1 VQDLGLAL
9 LFDLDGVIVD
19 SNPVHVLV
27 WKEYL
32 AKHGIDPGGTL
43 PGLMYGRRNDEI
55 VRDLFGSHLS
65 AAEVQRHGAEKE
77 ALYRKVMRDQL
88 GQRLVPGIRDF
99 LQRHRRVPKALV
111 TNAEPANAEFILN
124 ESGLREYFAVVVD
137 GHQVE
142 RPKPAPD
149 IYLLAAHLL
158 GKEPADCIVFED
170 SETGVRAAKA
180 AGTRVVAVAT
190 TESSF
195 PEAEVVIRDF
205 MDPVL
210 AGWMERQLT
219 AT

>member
-1 VQDLGLAL
+1 VQDVGLAL

-32 AKHGIDPGGTL
+32 AKHGIDPGGAL
-43 PGLMYGRRNDEI
+43 PSLMYGRRNDEI
-55 VRDLFGSHLS
+55 VRDLFGSHLC

-77 ALYRKVMRDQL
+77 ALYRKVMRGQL
-88 GQRLVPGIRDF
+88 GRRLVPGIRDF
-99 LQRHRRVPKALV
+99 LQRHRQVPKALV

-137 GHQVE
+137 GHKVE

-149 IYLLAAHLL
+149 IYLLAARLL
-158 GKEPADCIVFED
+158 GKQPAECIVFED
-170 SETGVRAAKA
+170 SATGVRAARA
-180 AGTRVVAVAT
+180 AGVRVVAVAT

-195 PEAEVVIRDF
+195 PDAELVIRDF
-205 MDPVL
+205 TDPAL

-219 AT
+219 GP